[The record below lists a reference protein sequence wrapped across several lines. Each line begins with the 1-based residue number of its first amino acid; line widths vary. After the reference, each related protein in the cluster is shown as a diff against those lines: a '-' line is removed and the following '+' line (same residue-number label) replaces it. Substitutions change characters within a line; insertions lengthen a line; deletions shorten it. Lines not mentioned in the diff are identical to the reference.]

1 MYKHK
6 CIKSIDHYY
15 IDRHVCKYCSF
26 SIKNEHFKTQK
37 LQKLLKMFF
46 FLIYGM
52 SVDWKKIIFI
62 FSSKRHNS
70 QWLINERH

>member
-52 SVDWKKIIFI
+52 SVD
-62 FSSKRHNS
+62 
-70 QWLINERH
+70 